1 MKRIISVALIVM
13 MLLSLAVF
21 GGCSAKPLKMGLGVH
36 AYVEKATSADADVNG
51 EGQAVVAVAAV
62 LLDAEGK
69 IVQCALDTAD
79 NTVAF
84 TSEGKFVEATEF
96 KTKYEMGD
104 NYGMVAYGK
113 AAKEWYAQADAFEAL
128 VVGKTVDE
136 VKVLVATEGKG
147 TEDVINAGCTIA
159 ITDFVKAVEKAVAAA
174 TESKATANDT
184 LKLGIVSTQT
194 GAKDATAEAEGV
206 NEVDTTVAAAAV
218 AKDGKVTAMITDA
231 LQAKFAFD
239 AKGVTATESGAAIG
253 TKKEAGAN
261 YGMAQYGQDLN
272 GDGTVKEWFEQAE
285 AFNAACIG
293 KTASELSA
301 LAVETG
307 YGATDLQTAG
317 CTIHIGDM
325 VKAAVKAAT
334 VA

>member
-113 AAKEWYAQADAFEAL
+113 AAKEWYAQADAFDAAL
-128 VVGKTVDE
+128 VGKDATAVA
-136 VKVLVATEGKG
+136 KLVADNGYGDASLQK
-147 TEDVINAGCTIA
+147 AGCTIA
-159 ITDFVKAVEKAVAAA
+159 I
-174 TESKATANDT
+174 S
-184 LKLGIVSTQT
+184 
-194 GAKDATAEAEGV
+194 
-206 NEVDTTVAAAAV
+206 
-218 AKDGKVTAMITDA
+218 
-231 LQAKFAFD
+231 
-239 AKGVTATESGAAIG
+239 
-253 TKKEAGAN
+253 
-261 YGMAQYGQDLN
+261 
-272 GDGTVKEWFEQAE
+272 
-285 AFNAACIG
+285 
-293 KTASELSA
+293 
-301 LAVETG
+301 
-307 YGATDLQTAG
+307 
-317 CTIHIGDM
+317 DM
-325 VKAAVKAAT
+325 VKAAQKAVTVK
-334 VA
+334 